1 MGKHVRSELQQEVVD
16 AILDSGAVNFE
27 AIGTVLAKYG
37 DRAARTGTDV
47 AAVVG
52 WRLMDLC
59 IPVDRFNFGLDRLGA
74 QPQG

>member
-1 MGKHVRSELQQEVVD
+1 MGKQIRSELQQEVVD

-47 AAVVG
+47 AAVIG
-52 WRLMDLC
+52 WRVMDLC
-59 IPVDRFNFGLDRLGA
+59 IPPFDFGRDRLGA

>member
-1 MGKHVRSELQQEVVD
+1 MGKHVRNELQQEVVD

-47 AAVVG
+47 AAVIG

-59 IPVDRFNFGLDRLGA
+59 IPVDPFNLRLERLGA